1 MRTRTN
7 AGLAA
12 ALALLAACGQDATMP
27 PLGDAGPPV
36 AGDMA
41 ADSASADSVAAHT
54 LIGTLEVHPDSAT
67 VRADSVFKDTTF
79 IGYVVEWEEEDGT
92 SGSGGVAPGNCYVI
106 LTIEKRNGVWVV
118 VGVRVVYCVP
128 EDPDDPGGGGGG
140 TQTDTLTVKLECDDP
155 DGDVERGSNVT
166 CTLSA
171 SESAATFSGLQW
183 SFPKTGATQSG
194 GTSWGGRAVVS
205 GTMQVTGLVNG
216 TAFVPATADIAVS
229 GRGWSWQSD
238 MNVRWADIACA
249 GVNASWKPAGSRW
262 GAAMP
267 DLCGDDFFNRGDD
280 SFSVAEGTGPWDG
293 QFYVSAANAP
303 VAVSAQLAP
312 VLTSGGP
319 KHPLA
324 GEPDLVEACGSGVTK
339 ANEHYVNTKCLDISG
354 YKRMVTVVEQ
364 HEQGHLND
372 FAKVVG
378 EHDIYAAWDAMV
390 GTSRS
395 AVVKAA
401 KEEAT
406 DAQAEMER
414 LAGLRDPP
422 SYAGWEWWLYRY
434 GSYWDWAV
442 HR

>member
-1 MRTRTN
+1 MRMRTN
-7 AGLAA
+7 AGLAV

-36 AGDMA
+36 SGDMA
-41 ADSASADSVAAHT
+41 TDSASADSVAAHT
-54 LIGTLEVHPDSAT
+54 RAGTLEALSDSVTMRDDSIFKDAT
-67 VRADSVFKDTTF
+67 V
-79 IGYVVEWEEEDGT
+79 IGYVVEWEGEDGT
-92 SGSGGVAPGNCYVI
+92 SGSGDVAPGNCYVI
-106 LTIEKRNGVWVV
+106 LTIEKKDGVWVV
-118 VGVRVVYCVP
+118 VGKRIVYCVP

-140 TQTDTLTVKLECDDP
+140 TESDTLTVKLECDP
-155 DGDVERGSNVT
+155 DGGVERGTDVT

-171 SESAATFSGLQW
+171 DESSATFSGLQW
-183 SFPKTGATQSG
+183 SFPETGATQSG
-194 GTSWGGRAVVS
+194 GTSWGGRALES

-216 TAFVPATADIAVS
+216 TAFEPAKAVIAVN

-238 MNVRWADIACA
+238 MNVRWADIECA
-249 GVNASWKPAGSRW
+249 GVNASWKPAGTRW

-280 SFSVAEGTGPWDG
+280 SFSVGEGTGPWEG
-293 QFYVSAANAP
+293 RFYVSAVNAP

-312 VLTSGGP
+312 VLTSGGS

-324 GEPDLVEACGSGVTK
+324 GEPDLVEACGSGVTR

-378 EHDIYAAWDAMV
+378 EHDIYAAWDAMIR
-390 GTSRS
+390 TSRS
-395 AVVKAA
+395 EVVRDA
-401 KEEAT
+401 KKLAN
-406 DAQAEMER
+406 DAHAEMKR

-422 SYAGWEWWLYRY
+422 SYAGWQWWLYRY

-442 HR
+442 HK